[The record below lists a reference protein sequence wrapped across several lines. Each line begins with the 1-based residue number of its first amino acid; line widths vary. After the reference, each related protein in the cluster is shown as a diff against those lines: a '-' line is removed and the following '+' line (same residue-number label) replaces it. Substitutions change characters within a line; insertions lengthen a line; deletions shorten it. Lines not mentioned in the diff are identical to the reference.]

1 MEDKDKLTKRLG
13 GSFHYIMETRPN
25 PFSRIEL
32 KNFRID
38 STTSP
43 STNDN
48 VTDTVNSYEFDLI
61 TEQYAFN
68 TVEEITQRLKE
79 ADDFLFDFFSRYYVG
94 QDLRIKGDGTMD
106 NFDHLGILVEKFD
119 VISMEESIRIA
130 WYITIEL

>member
-1 MEDKDKLTKRLG
+1 MEDKNIIKKRLG
-13 GSFHYIMETRPN
+13 DSFYFIMETRTN
-25 PFSRIEL
+25 PFSRIEM
-32 KNFRID
+32 KNFHIE

-48 VTDTVNSYEFDLI
+48 VTDTVNSYEFELI

-119 VISMEESIRIA
+119 VISMEESIRIT

>member
-38 STTSP
+38 SSSETSD
-43 STNDN
+43 TNN
-48 VTDTVNSYEFDLI
+48 TYTLNSYEFDLI

-106 NFDHLGILVEKFD
+106 NFNHLGILVEKFE
-119 VISMEESIRIA
+119 VISMEESIRVT

>member
-38 STTSP
+38 SSSETSD
-43 STNDN
+43 TNN
-48 VTDTVNSYEFDLI
+48 TYTLNSYEFDLI

-79 ADDFLFDFFSRYYVG
+79 ADDFLFDFFSRFYVG

-106 NFDHLGILVEKFD
+106 NFNHLGILLEKLD
-119 VISMEESIRIA
+119 VISMEESIRIT